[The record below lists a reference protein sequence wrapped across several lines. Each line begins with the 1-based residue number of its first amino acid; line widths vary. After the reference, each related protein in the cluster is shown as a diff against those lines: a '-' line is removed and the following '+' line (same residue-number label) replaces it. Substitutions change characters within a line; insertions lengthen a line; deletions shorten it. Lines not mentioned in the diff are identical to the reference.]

1 VPPDWRRQLTN
12 EISIQEHLPADGVTD
27 ANLCFFRAIGVDGL
41 SIYPPPQMD
50 GLDEMVDYCLGA
62 KRQAEANGLKL
73 TSMGCRCPLEV
84 SLGLPGR
91 DGMIDKWCHLIQAMG
106 KARIPIF
113 GYNFKPITI
122 IRTDPQTGRGGAK
135 YSSFSYDDY
144 LRDRDPNEQ
153 ALKIE
158 EDHMTENLQILLDR
172 IVPAAEEAGVRLALH
187 PDDPPMAEPLEGYP
201 RIVSSLEHYER
212 IFSMVPSDSNG
223 MFFCQGC
230 VTEMGVDVCE
240 AIRRIGRLGKIV
252 CVHFRNVRGN
262 PKSFQE
268 VFVDEGDVD
277 MFKAMSA
284 YREVGFKGPFMM
296 DHTPDIPG
304 DREGREGRAFAVG
317 YIRALIQ
324 AVYR

>member
-1 VPPDWRRQLTN
+1 LN
-12 EISIQEHLPADGVTD
+12 SEISIQEHLPAEAVTD
-27 ANLCFFRAIGVDGL
+27 ENLSFFRAIGVDAL

-50 GLDEMVDYCLGA
+50 GPSEMVDYCLSM
-62 KRQAEANGLKL
+62 KRRTEANGLKL

-84 SLGLPGR
+84 SLGLSGR
-91 DGMIDKWCHLIQAMG
+91 DRMIDTWCHLLRAMG

-122 IRTDPQTGRGGAK
+122 IRTEPQTGRGGAE
-135 YSSFSYDDY
+135 YSSFSYDEY
-144 LRDRDPNEQ
+144 LRGRDPDEQ

-158 EDHMTENLQILLDR
+158 EDRMRENLQILLER
-172 IVPAAEEAGVRLALH
+172 IVPVAEESGVRLALH
-187 PDDPPMAEPLEGYP
+187 PDDPPIAEPLEGYP
-201 RIVSSLEHYER
+201 RIVSSLEHYEQ
-212 IFSMVPSDSNG
+212 IFAMVPSPSNG

-230 VTEMGVDVCE
+230 VTEMGLDVCE
-240 AIRRIGRLGKIV
+240 AIRKIGRWGKIV

-277 MFKAMSA
+277 MFKAMNA
-284 YREVGFKGPFMM
+284 YREVGFNGPYMM
-296 DHTPDIPG
+296 DHTPQIPG
-304 DREGREGRAFAVG
+304 DRKGREGRAYAVG

-324 AVYR
+324 AVYGAP